1 MSGRD
6 RRHGATMVENNGPH
20 IDLQNS
26 ASASH
31 QAIKGRVTYFIVVT
45 RACEFGDCR
54 GTGHPRVSR
63 WNSPGA
69 AAATQVASKRPP
81 NPFISP
87 SSRGPSL
94 HQCRRT
100 VGVAPERGID
110 VQDDHLAR
118 RRHISQ
124 LGRQGLPSVLYVVTL
139 LCISACI
146 YGAAS
151 CRSTVLSIQGSI
163 STRVRLGGLTSTSS
177 ACSAMHSEPWLS
189 PDSTTTNTDDCLG
202 ISISNAPRHGKQSFM
217 LPSRLL
223 YLPKTLPFSPPGRG
237 PT

>member
-6 RRHGATMVENNGPH
+6 HWHGATMVEDNGPR

-45 RACEFGDCR
+45 RACQFGDCR

-100 VGVAPERGID
+100 VGVSPERGID
-110 VQDDHLAR
+110 MQDDHLAR
-118 RRHISQ
+118 RRHIVSQ
-124 LGRQGLPSVLYVVTL
+124 LRREGKASPRNCTWSDSCAFRLAYTGLRR
-139 LCISACI
+139 AR
-146 YGAAS
+146 AQF
-151 CRSTVLSIQGSI
+151 CRS
-163 STRVRLGGLTSTSS
+163 
-177 ACSAMHSEPWLS
+177 
-189 PDSTTTNTDDCLG
+189 
-202 ISISNAPRHGKQSFM
+202 
-217 LPSRLL
+217 
-223 YLPKTLPFSPPGRG
+223 
-237 PT
+237 

>member
-87 SSRGPSL
+87 SSHGPSL

-110 VQDDHLAR
+110 MQDDHLAR
-118 RRHISQ
+118 RWHISQ
-124 LGRQGLPSVLYVVTL
+124 LRR
-139 LCISACI
+139 A
-146 YGAAS
+146 
-151 CRSTVLSIQGSI
+151 
-163 STRVRLGGLTSTSS
+163 
-177 ACSAMHSEPWLS
+177 
-189 PDSTTTNTDDCLG
+189 
-202 ISISNAPRHGKQSFM
+202 
-217 LPSRLL
+217 
-223 YLPKTLPFSPPGRG
+223 SPPLGTARG
-237 PT
+237 QTPMHFGWHIRGCVVPEHNFVDPRLDIHSCQAWRLDLDEFCMQCHAQRAMAQPGQHHH